1 MKTYLSAIGSVVN
14 LEYLGH
20 FGRKM
25 VDHQLHNHNQ
35 FTGRNSF
42 VSGGDFYDGMMRMP
56 ITVETCM
63 LTNGT
68 NVLESQVKINLSVHQ
83 EIAFVNYFE

>member
-1 MKTYLSAIGSVVN
+1 
-14 LEYLGH
+14 
-20 FGRKM
+20 M
-25 VDHQLHNHNQ
+25 VDHKLHNHNQ

-42 VSGGDFYDGMMRMP
+42 VSGGDFYDGMMMMRMP

-68 NVLESQVKINLSVHQ
+68 NVLESQVKSVHQ